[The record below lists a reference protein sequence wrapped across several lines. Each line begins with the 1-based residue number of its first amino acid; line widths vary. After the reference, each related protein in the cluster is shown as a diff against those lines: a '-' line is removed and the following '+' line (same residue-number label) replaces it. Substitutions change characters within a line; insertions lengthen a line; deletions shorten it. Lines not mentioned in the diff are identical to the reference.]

1 MVNNFQEA
9 RALLGRVE
17 YQRGHIE
24 EALRVF
30 DGIKVSTLIPEMK
43 ISIARKVGQ
52 QKPRPYSSSPAL
64 SFHAVTVLMETIYL
78 KALVLNDLGRFEGR
92 DPASLFFFF
101 FALLCFSSQDSFRR
115 SSNYILVLQKL
126 HASAVQYWT
135 LWNLLYLKVCHPTLE
150 MIAT

>member
-43 ISIARKVGQ
+43 ISIATKVDQ

-92 DPASLFFFF
+92 DPASLFFFLC
-101 FALLCFSSQDSFRR
+101 FALLFFSRLF
-115 SSNYILVLQKL
+115 
-126 HASAVQYWT
+126 
-135 LWNLLYLKVCHPTLE
+135 
-150 MIAT
+150 

>member
-1 MVNNFQEA
+1 MVKIFQEA

-43 ISIARKVGQ
+43 ISIATKVDQ

-92 DPASLFFFF
+92 DPASLFLFFF
-101 FALLCFSSQDSFRR
+101 LLKTLLDVAPTIFWFCR
-115 SSNYILVLQKL
+115 SCTR
-126 HASAVQYWT
+126 VQYNIGHCGICCT
-135 LWNLLYLKVCHPTLE
+135 
-150 MIAT
+150 

>member
-64 SFHAVTVLMETIYL
+64 PFHAVTVLMETIYL

-92 DPASLFFFF
+92 DPASLFLFFS
-101 FALLCFSSQDSFRR
+101 SSQDSFRR

-135 LWNLLYLKVCHPTLE
+135 LWNLQYLKVCHPTLE

>member
-1 MVNNFQEA
+1 MVKIFQEA

-92 DPASLFFFF
+92 DPASLFFFS
-101 FALLCFSSQDSFRR
+101 LLCFAFLLKTLLDVAPTIFWFCR
-115 SSNYILVLQKL
+115 SCTR
-126 HASAVQYWT
+126 VQYNIGHCGICCT
-135 LWNLLYLKVCHPTLE
+135 
-150 MIAT
+150 